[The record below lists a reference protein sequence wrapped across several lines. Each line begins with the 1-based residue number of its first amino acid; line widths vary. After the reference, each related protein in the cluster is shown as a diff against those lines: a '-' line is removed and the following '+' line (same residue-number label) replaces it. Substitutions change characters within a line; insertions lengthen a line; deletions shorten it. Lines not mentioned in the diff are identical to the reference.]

1 MASAPHRPSLR
12 DEQRALTR
20 RRLLDGAEAVFARG
34 GFHGASVEEI
44 AREAGATTGAL
55 YSNFAGKEDL
65 FLALFEERI
74 AADVGD
80 YSQIVAAGTTI
91 EEQAR
96 GAADRWM
103 AILRERPDY
112 FPLLI
117 EFWAYAIREPA
128 LRERLAGR
136 FAALRSASARLALE
150 GAERQGYSPGAE
162 AGELVGLL
170 INALGNGLALE
181 KLADPDAV
189 PDSLFGD
196 MLVLIFHGTGRARTR
211 EPERPMTG
219 DPGLRRATAED
230 VPPLEG
236 RAGGG
241 VLRGPGLRLVA
252 ARRQQATSAAA
263 SLLWDRAAPPGVAA
277 RARVDDKRPRRRR
290 AELAA
295 RRVAC
300 ATARHPAGGQRLRGP
315 PRRGP
320 RGWEPRWSGAT
331 AHVRE
336 PHYYVRDI
344 GVHPDMQGR
353 GLGSALLRPTLERCD
368 REGLP
373 AYLEASSER
382 NAALYERLGFQ
393 LTRELR
399 VGGSP
404 PLRLMLRP
412 PHPRGSERM
421 SVLSLSSPLHPPQQ
435 SYVGRSH
442 PAAPIT

>member
-1 MASAPHRPSLR
+1 MADAPHRPSLR

-117 EFWAYAIREPA
+117 EFWAYEIRETA
-128 LRERLAGR
+128 LRERLAER

-196 MLVLIFHGTGRARTR
+196 MLVLIFTALGALAR
-211 EPERPMTG
+211 E
-219 DPGLRRATAED
+219 
-230 VPPLEG
+230 
-236 RAGGG
+236 
-241 VLRGPGLRLVA
+241 
-252 ARRQQATSAAA
+252 
-263 SLLWDRAAPPGVAA
+263 
-277 RARVDDKRPRRRR
+277 
-290 AELAA
+290 
-295 RRVAC
+295 
-300 ATARHPAGGQRLRGP
+300 
-315 PRRGP
+315 
-320 RGWEPRWSGAT
+320 
-331 AHVRE
+331 
-336 PHYYVRDI
+336 
-344 GVHPDMQGR
+344 
-353 GLGSALLRPTLERCD
+353 
-368 REGLP
+368 
-373 AYLEASSER
+373 
-382 NAALYERLGFQ
+382 
-393 LTRELR
+393 
-399 VGGSP
+399 SP
-404 PLRLMLRP
+404 
-412 PHPRGSERM
+412 SD
-421 SVLSLSSPLHPPQQ
+421 Q
-435 SYVGRSH
+435 
-442 PAAPIT
+442 